1 MEVPPNAYCELGFR
15 KGTDFGKPFAK
26 EQNTLASTRGLAG
39 ANVDRKPVNPG
50 FIGRANLIGAGQSE
64 RNIVDFTVF
73 RAAKR

>member
-1 MEVPPNAYCELGFR
+1 MEVPPNAYCELGFC

-50 FIGRANLIGAGQSE
+50 FYWMR
-64 RNIVDFTVF
+64 
-73 RAAKR
+73 